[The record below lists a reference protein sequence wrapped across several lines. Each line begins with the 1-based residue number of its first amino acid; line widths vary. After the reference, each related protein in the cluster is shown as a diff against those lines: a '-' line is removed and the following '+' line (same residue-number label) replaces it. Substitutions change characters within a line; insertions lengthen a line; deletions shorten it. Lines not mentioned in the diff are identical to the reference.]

1 MVVSKIMPIRRIFVT
16 YLPWFFCLIISIASL
31 LACTPA
37 HQVSAQKQNS
47 LNNPEHKKIIQAFGG
62 VYEDFEVGSYV
73 AGLSLKIAK
82 SSDDPVSKY
91 RVTVLDSPQVNAFAM
106 PGGYTYVTRGLLAL
120 ANNEA
125 EVAAVMGHEIAH
137 VTAAHGTERQR
148 TSIGAAILASVLG
161 NVMNSRVANQIIDIG
176 ATGLMAGYSRK
187 QEYEADDLGVRSLYR
202 AGYDPYAGGD
212 FLAAMGR
219 LSEREAR
226 LSGGSPIPG
235 WLSTHPDTGDRV
247 SRAHKIADGLVSNTS
262 WQRNHGRAAHLAAI
276 DGMLYGDAPE
286 EGFIRGQDFMHPIL
300 RFRFS
305 VPEDFK
311 LINSSQAVFAKAP
324 DGAVIKFDMAD
335 ADGSTRSYLTD
346 IWAEGLRLRGIRE
359 INSTLYGVTAIHEQ
373 SGKISRLV
381 VLRAGEGRVYR
392 FVMQSPA
399 SDFGELDEGF
409 KATARGFKRLSVV
422 EAGKLK
428 PLKIKILTVREN
440 DTVQDFVEQMKGV
453 EAPEEMFRIL
463 NGLGLTEA
471 LVSGTKVKVI
481 TDSQMF

>member
-1 MVVSKIMPIRRIFVT
+1 M
-16 YLPWFFCLIISIASL
+16 SL
-31 LACTPA
+31 LACAPA
-37 HQVSAQKQNS
+37 HQASAQKQNS
-47 LNNPEHKKIIQAFGG
+47 VNNPEHKKIIQAFGG

-82 SSDDPVSKY
+82 SSDDPESKY

-226 LSGGSPIPG
+226 LSG
-235 WLSTHPDTGDRV
+235 
-247 SRAHKIADGLVSNTS
+247 
-262 WQRNHGRAAHLAAI
+262 
-276 DGMLYGDAPE
+276 
-286 EGFIRGQDFMHPIL
+286 
-300 RFRFS
+300 
-305 VPEDFK
+305 
-311 LINSSQAVFAKAP
+311 
-324 DGAVIKFDMAD
+324 
-335 ADGSTRSYLTD
+335 
-346 IWAEGLRLRGIRE
+346 
-359 INSTLYGVTAIHEQ
+359 
-373 SGKISRLV
+373 V
-381 VLRAGEGRVYR
+381 VVYRAGYQPIQIQVTGCQGRIKLLMDSFLIPVGNEIMDAQR
-392 FVMQSPA
+392 IWRLLTACSM
-399 SDFGELDEGF
+399 
-409 KATARGFKRLSVV
+409 ATRPTRALFAV
-422 EAGKLK
+422 
-428 PLKIKILTVREN
+428 KILCIRYCG
-440 DTVQDFVEQMKGV
+440 F
-453 EAPEEMFRIL
+453 AFLFRKIL
-463 NGLGLTEA
+463 
-471 LVSGTKVKVI
+471 S
-481 TDSQMF
+481 